1 VIAARDRLSA
11 ARDRAVDAF
20 LRAQDAVRAVTEL
33 TRSLGGLPVVA
44 TGFVHVLADDTPV
57 R

>member
-1 VIAARDRLSA
+1 MIAARDRLSA

-44 TGFVHVLADDTPV
+44 TGFVYVLADDTSV